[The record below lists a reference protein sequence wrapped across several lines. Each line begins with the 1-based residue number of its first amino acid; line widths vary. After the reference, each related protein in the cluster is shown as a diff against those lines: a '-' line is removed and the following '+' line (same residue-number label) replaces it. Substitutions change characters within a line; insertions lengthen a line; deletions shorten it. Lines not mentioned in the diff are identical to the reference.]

1 MTVREL
7 LTASMMAHNAAKPKG
22 RQPRPTGWKELIAE
36 ASRLR
41 QEALNVD
48 PDRRDMCWSDFG
60 DHDRMTAFYSDV
72 LKESK

>member
-1 MTVREL
+1 VTVRDL

-22 RQPRPTGWKELIAE
+22 RQPRPSGWRELIQE

-41 QEALNVD
+41 QEALNAD
-48 PDRRDMCWSDFG
+48 PDRRDLAWSDFG
-60 DHDRMTAFYSDV
+60 NHDKMTAFYSDV